1 MNVKFTKRMKK
12 VLILGIVCGTAL
24 GTVITFAAA
33 RRAVDKKKTVM
44 AETEKKWQAENK
56 KLQSQIQTES
66 EVGKSVEAAA
76 SLSEKQPDDWALV
89 LVNDCHPLDTKYVPE
104 LTEVTSEN
112 SVDARIAEDTKKM
125 LSDAKG
131 AGLNVHIL
139 SAYRSY
145 DDQTAVFNDTMQ
157 DWVNQGESYLDAYNE
172 TKKSV
177 AVPGYSEHALGLA
190 LDITSEDYQ
199 GLDEKQA
206 DTPETKW
213 LMKNCYKYGFI
224 LRYPSE
230 KMETTG
236 ITYEPWHYR
245 YVGKDAAKEITEKG
259 ITLEEYLGVK

>member
-1 MNVKFTKRMKK
+1 MNAKFSKK
-12 VLILGIVCGTAL
+12 MQKILILGIVCGAVL
-24 GTVITFAAA
+24 GTVITYAAA
-33 RRAVDKKKTVM
+33 SRTVDQKKTVM

-56 KLQSQIQTES
+56 KLKSQIETQS
-66 EVGKSVEAAA
+66 EGEKSVESAAV
-76 SLSEKQPDDWALV
+76 LSEKQPDDWALV
-89 LVNDCHPLDTKYVPE
+89 LVNDSYPLDTKYVPE
-104 LTEVTSEN
+104 LTEIASGY
-112 SVDARIAEDTKKM
+112 SVDTRIAEDTNKM
-125 LSDAKG
+125 LADAKAVG
-131 AGLNVHIL
+131 FNVHIT

-145 DDQTAVFNDTMQ
+145 NDQTAVFNDTMQ
-157 DWVNQGESYLDAYNE
+157 DWVNQGNSYLDAYNE

-190 LDITSEDYQ
+190 LDITSVDYQ

-230 KMETTG
+230 EIETTG